1 MVGSR
6 NDRKIVKGK
15 KILIIRRVDQ
25 EQADRYPGVP
35 RFALANNELGHKSLH
50 VGDLTFLP
58 GSSVPYHFHNEGAEE
73 TQIMLS
79 GELECWVDGSR
90 TTVRAGDTVT
100 APPGILHAFHNR
112 TDTPA
117 RMITAFPLTPPE
129 TTHVDDPE
137 LVDVADHDAIV
148 RAGTRSAPF
157 KVGLDGVERIE
168 LSGDFSGAKSTYT
181 YFLEIQPG
189 SAVPVQRHAD
199 ETALF
204 LVEGTLTGIIGENA
218 VLGQDDAAVVP
229 PGVMYGF
236 ANQGSSVARLIVVHP
251 VLNPVVN
258 LG

>member
-1 MVGSR
+1 M
-6 NDRKIVKGK
+6 
-15 KILIIRRVDQ
+15 DQ

-35 RFALANNELGHKSLH
+35 RFALANNELGHKSVH
-50 VGDLTFLP
+50 VGDLTFTP

-73 TQIMLS
+73 TQIMLT
-79 GELECWVDGSR
+79 GELECWVDGSK

-100 APPGILHAFHNR
+100 APSGILHAFFNR

-137 LVDVADHDAIV
+137 LVEVEDHYAIV
-148 RAGTRSAPF
+148 RAVTRSAPF
-157 KVGLDGVERIE
+157 MAGLDGVERIE

-189 SAVPVQRHAD
+189 SAVPVQSHGD
-199 ETALF
+199 ETVLF
-204 LVEGTLTGIIGENA
+204 LVEGSLVGIIGENA
-218 VLGQDDAAVVP
+218 VLGVDDAAVVP
-229 PGVMYGF
+229 AGVQYGF
-236 ANQGSSVARLIVVHP
+236 ANEGRSVARLVVVHP